1 MSDTI
6 DNLKSLKNSIDI
18 ITSDNDFR
26 STLYVSLLR
35 SNIKSV
41 SEFKTKNLGKRFSYL
56 NYLIDINYR
65 YTIDLLSKT
74 YMDYTYS
81 YIDWIIKNLNSNGS

>member
-41 SEFKTKNLGKRFSYL
+41 SEFKTKNLARRFSYL